1 MHEFVV
7 TAVSANGLKESALTA
22 QTVLS
27 AQNMQMAEIRAN
39 DGICAKARIQAF
51 LLFSPL
57 EFSTRGRNQRK
68 SLKL

>member
-1 MHEFVV
+1 MPEFVV
-7 TAVSANGLKESALTA
+7 MAVSANGLKESALTA

-51 LLFSPL
+51 LLSPL
-57 EFSTRGRNQRK
+57 
-68 SLKL
+68 